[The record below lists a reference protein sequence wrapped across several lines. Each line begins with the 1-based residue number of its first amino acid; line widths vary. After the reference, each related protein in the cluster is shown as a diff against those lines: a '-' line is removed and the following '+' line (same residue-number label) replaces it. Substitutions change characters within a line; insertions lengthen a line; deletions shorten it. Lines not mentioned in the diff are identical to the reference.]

1 MWEAVMAPW
10 TGVGGV
16 PDPGGD
22 GGHPI
27 ADVLMRL
34 LKWLL
39 LIFGFLAI
47 IAFIIA
53 GVLYLSAQGDPRQI
67 ERAKKATYWA
77 IIGIVVGLIGY
88 VVINT
93 IDKLLRG

>member
-1 MWEAVMAPW
+1 MFIAKTKKITRKALTKTVLMWEAVMAPW

-16 PDPGGD
+16 PDQGGD

-67 ERAKKATYWA
+67 
-77 IIGIVVGLIGY
+77 
-88 VVINT
+88 
-93 IDKLLRG
+93 